1 MDSFL
6 LINGEWVSSADRA
19 TFERL
24 NPLSGEPVTRAAA
37 ATVDD
42 AVRAADAA
50 DAAFEGW
57 AAIPPIERRRLLL
70 RAADILRS
78 KTAEFRALMVA
89 EAGVMGAYADF
100 NVALGADLLIEAA
113 ALTTQISGE
122 VLPSNKPGTLS
133 LAIRQPAGVC
143 LGIAPWNSPI
153 ILAVRAIAMPLACG
167 NTVIL
172 KASELTPGTHSLL
185 GDVFAEAGFPAG
197 VVNVITNAPKD
208 AGQIGE
214 ALIGHPA
221 VRRINFT
228 GSTHVGRIIAGI
240 AARYLKPVLLELGG
254 KSPLIVLNDADLD
267 GAVNAAIFGAFIFQ
281 GQVCMSTERLIV
293 HSDVADEFVRRLAAR
308 ASALKVG
315 REEDGAVL
323 GTLIDAN
330 AAQRIEL
337 LIKDAVDNGAQIVAG
352 GRRDGTLYQ
361 ATVLD
366 HVTSAMKIYSEESFG
381 PAKGVVRV
389 SSDEEAVRIAND
401 TNYGLSAAIF
411 SRDVNRALA
420 MAAKIRTGKCH
431 INGPTVQDEAHIPFG
446 GMKDSGYGRFGG
458 KFSIQ
463 EFTELRWVT
472 IEDPA
477 QVYPF

>member
-1 MDSFL
+1 MDSLL
-6 LINGEWVSSADRA
+6 LINGERVSSADRA

-185 GDVFAEAGFPAG
+185 GDE
-197 VVNVITNAPKD
+197 
-208 AGQIGE
+208 IGR
-214 ALIGHPA
+214 A
-221 VRRINFT
+221 
-228 GSTHVGRIIAGI
+228 HV
-240 AARYLKPVLLELGG
+240 
-254 KSPLIVLNDADLD
+254 
-267 GAVNAAIFGAFIFQ
+267 
-281 GQVCMSTERLIV
+281 
-293 HSDVADEFVRRLAAR
+293 
-308 ASALKVG
+308 
-315 REEDGAVL
+315 
-323 GTLIDAN
+323 
-330 AAQRIEL
+330 
-337 LIKDAVDNGAQIVAG
+337 
-352 GRRDGTLYQ
+352 
-361 ATVLD
+361 
-366 HVTSAMKIYSEESFG
+366 
-381 PAKGVVRV
+381 
-389 SSDEEAVRIAND
+389 
-401 TNYGLSAAIF
+401 
-411 SRDVNRALA
+411 
-420 MAAKIRTGKCH
+420 
-431 INGPTVQDEAHIPFG
+431 
-446 GMKDSGYGRFGG
+446 
-458 KFSIQ
+458 
-463 EFTELRWVT
+463 
-472 IEDPA
+472 
-477 QVYPF
+477 